1 LCEAAATPTGVTAGR
16 RPPAA
21 AKARKKKAKRERR
34 ARSCLRSMEN
44 LTGAK
49 RDLACRV
56 LHEKYKQCVKR
67 SLISDV
73 FASADFTA
81 PTRKCALL
89 FSDLG
94 EHCKDVLPQSAGF
107 GGGK

>member
-1 LCEAAATPTGVTAGR
+1 
-16 RPPAA
+16 
-21 AKARKKKAKRERR
+21 
-34 ARSCLRSMEN
+34 MEN

-94 EHCKDVLPQSAGF
+94 EHCKDVLPQSAAF
-107 GGGK
+107 GGAK